1 MNRVPQL
8 LTAAK
13 GEKVTR
19 ERVLALHGRIVDE
32 VLLWTAG
39 DRLGVEDE
47 FSLRFEVMIL
57 AVSMVL
63 VALKDDQGMVQGLW
77 DMTFEGFE
85 ESLRQRGVND
95 IRIGARMRVIIHNA
109 MGRCRAYM
117 DAMKTAD
124 DVLLRQSIIRNV
136 FNGVV
141 DQQETVEMLL
151 ASVLKL
157 PQRVL
162 DGQNS

>member
-1 MNRVPQL
+1 MKRVPQL
-8 LTAAK
+8 LAGVGSKKAMRK
-13 GEKVTR
+13 
-19 ERVLALHGRIVDE
+19 RVLALHGRIVDE
-32 VLLWTAG
+32 VLLWTAQ
-39 DRLGVEDE
+39 DRLGVKDE
-47 FSLRFEVMIL
+47 FSLRFEVMTL

-63 VALKDDQGMVQGLW
+63 VALKDDEALVQGLW

-95 IRIGARMRVIIHNA
+95 IRIGARMRVIIHTA

-124 DVLLRQSIIRNV
+124 EELLRQSIIRNV
-136 FNGVV
+136 FNGEES
-141 DQQETVEMLL
+141 QLKTVEMLL

-157 PQRVL
+157 PQRVM
-162 DGQNS
+162 DGNNS